1 MQSPHGIQQLASH
14 HLATFTRVLAAVALG
29 DMYRVELFSLLRA
42 PASRVLPLHVGL
54 GVDNVM
60 LTFFPARV
68 LLARLGLH
76 GQAGTVQ
83 HQLPC
88 LLIQNHLRRTY
99 CFWLWL

>member
-14 HLATFTRVLAAVALG
+14 HLATFTRMLAAVALG